1 LTAGW
6 DSGKTSRVHCGGK
19 QSKIQTAVVRKD
31 FMISYASPKFAKKV
45 AKVFGVKIAS
55 PVKIS
60 MRRNQDVP
68 QFLKKFDA
76 IQKRTAQSALQL
88 D

>member
-1 LTAGW
+1 
-6 DSGKTSRVHCGGK
+6 
-19 QSKIQTAVVRKD
+19 
-31 FMISYASPKFAKKV
+31 MISYASPQFAKKI
-45 AKVFGVKIAS
+45 AKIFGVKKVS
-55 PVKIS
+55 LVKIS
-60 MRRNQDVP
+60 MRSSQDVP

>member
-1 LTAGW
+1 
-6 DSGKTSRVHCGGK
+6 
-19 QSKIQTAVVRKD
+19 
-31 FMISYASPKFAKKV
+31 MISYASPKFAKKV
-45 AKVFGVKIAS
+45 AKVFGVKNAS

-60 MRRNQDVP
+60 MRSSQDVP
-68 QFLKKFDA
+68 KFLKKFDE

>member
-1 LTAGW
+1 
-6 DSGKTSRVHCGGK
+6 
-19 QSKIQTAVVRKD
+19 
-31 FMISYASPKFAKKV
+31 MISYASPKFAKKV
-45 AKVFGVKIAS
+45 AKVFGVKKAS

-60 MRRNQDVP
+60 MRTSQDVP